1 MDRFA
6 WRPRM
11 WPAALC
17 ALLMT
22 VGCPTREPAPPPSPD
37 RDGGVFNDVDA
48 GPDGCRR
55 WCAHAA
61 EMHCAAA
68 RDTPFGGKCVDVCA
82 SIQNGGIVSFNLDCR
97 IAADTCAAAELCE
110 KGR

>member
-1 MDRFA
+1 MESIKG
-6 WRPRM
+6 RPHM
-11 WPAALC
+11 WPAMLY
-17 ALLMT
+17 ALLT
-22 VGCPTREPAPPPSPD
+22 LTGCPTREPTPPSPE
-37 RDGGVFNDVDA
+37 RDGGVVNDVDA
-48 GPDGCRR
+48 GPDGCKR

-61 EMHCAAA
+61 ELHCAAA
-68 RDTPFGGKCVDVCA
+68 RDTPFGGKCVDVCT